1 MFVVVVVKSI
11 IFFWT
16 MFSLFFFFPLQMSN
30 KRRKSSNR
38 GSGPRGKA
46 TGGSVKGALLARR
59 VDWSL
64 WCWSP
69 TGFGSEEAALLSAGA
84 VGHWAV
90 VRVTGVTLCVTVS
103 LSSGDAL
110 LLTPPWIVVSR
121 VTDVMVDKGVGF
133 LLVLIHFVFT
143 VTSLWSMIERP

>member
-1 MFVVVVVKSI
+1 MFVIVAVVVKSMI
-11 IFFWT
+11 LLLNHFLL
-16 MFSLFFFFPLQMSN
+16 LFFFFPLKMSN

-46 TGGSVKGALLARR
+46 TGGSVKGALLAWR

-69 TGFGSEEAALLSAGA
+69 TSFGSEEAALLSAGA

-90 VRVTGVTLCVTVS
+90 VRVTRVALCVTVS

-110 LLTPPWIVVSR
+110 LLTPP
-121 VTDVMVDKGVGF
+121 
-133 LLVLIHFVFT
+133 
-143 VTSLWSMIERP
+143 